1 MISSLDSVMSSGS
14 HRNSH
19 YAANY
24 THKEFAEKVKMLQG
38 QSYQHFL
45 DSILIGDR
53 ASCHNA
59 LVRYN
64 KSADKPSEFSQADR
78 ARLFT
83 QILEPHLR
91 PQAEKMRHEGPVGSI
106 KEHTLVEAPFK
117 CDFGYHIHLGKDI
130 VVQPGCYFQD
140 AGGIFVGDR
149 VIVGP
154 STQLL
159 TMTAANDCNQRRGSQ
174 GHFKAG
180 AIRIEDDVYIGS
192 NVLGLTLCDDWQRLC
207 CWSWIGCDKGMY
219 TEDLRYI
226 YLTDVTS

>member
-1 MISSLDSVMSSGS
+1 MKDLLAVS
-14 HRNSH
+14 R
-19 YAANY
+19 
-24 THKEFAEKVKMLQG
+24 
-38 QSYQHFL
+38 
-45 DSILIGDR
+45 
-53 ASCHNA
+53 
-59 LVRYN
+59 
-64 KSADKPSEFSQADR
+64 
-78 ARLFT
+78 
-83 QILEPHLR
+83 
-91 PQAEKMRHEGPVGSI
+91 
-106 KEHTLVEAPFK
+106 EHTLVEAPFK

-192 NVLGLTLCDDWQRLC
+192 NVLVLPYVTIGKG
-207 CWSWIGCDKGMY
+207 SVVGAGIGCDKGMY